1 MYPSRRLLFLAL
13 SLGGVIALATAWYAL
28 IEGFGWLSA
37 LFQAV
42 TTISTVGYDEVE
54 PLDRS
59 GRIFTIVYIMSG
71 IGVMFYVAT
80 AIIEQLVVGGLM
92 EQFTGNRQERRIRGM
107 QDHYVVCGFGRVGRE
122 IARELGTRGHELLV
136 IDSDQEALASAR
148 DAGYAT
154 LHGDATEE
162 ATLLS
167 AHVERAKA
175 LIAAADSDVGNTYI
189 ALTART
195 LNTDLFIVARAG
207 SDEAE
212 KRLLSVGANR
222 VVSIYRIGGRRMALS
237 VVQPLVIDFVD
248 HLSAHE
254 PHDTNILAEVLVSEE
269 GAALAGRRLSDVFGE
284 LEGVRVLGVHRA
296 DGGFELA
303 PSGQVK
309 LSHGDRLMLYG
320 DEHEI
325 ERLSSTETAASP
337 AG

>member
-1 MYPSRRLLFLAL
+1 MYPSRRLFFLVLLLA
-13 SLGGVIALATAWYAL
+13 GVIIFATAWYAL
-28 IEGFGWLSA
+28 IEDFPWLAA

-42 TTISTVGYDEVE
+42 TTISTVGYEEVQ
-54 PLDRS
+54 PLDTS

-92 EQFTGNRQERRIRGM
+92 EQFTGSRQERRIRGM

-122 IARELGTRGHELLV
+122 IARELGSRGHELLV
-136 IDSDQEALASAR
+136 IDSDEGALASAR
-148 DAGYAT
+148 DTGYAT

-162 ATLLS
+162 ATLLN
-167 AHVERAKA
+167 AQVERAKA

-189 ALTART
+189 VLTART
-195 LNTDLFIVARAG
+195 LNPDLFIVARAG

-212 KRLLSVGANR
+212 KRLTSVGANR
-222 VVSIYRIGGRRMALS
+222 VVSLYRIGGRRMALS

-254 PHDTNILAEVLVSEE
+254 PHDKNILAEVLVSEE
-269 GAALAGRRLSDVFGE
+269 GAALAGRRLADVFGE
-284 LEGVRVLGVHRA
+284 LEGVRVLGVHGT
-296 DGGFELA
+296 DGAFQLA
-303 PSGQVK
+303 PAGQTK
-309 LSHGDRLMLYG
+309 LSPGDRLMLYG
-320 DEHEI
+320 DESEI
-325 ERLSSTETAASP
+325 ERLSSTETEPST